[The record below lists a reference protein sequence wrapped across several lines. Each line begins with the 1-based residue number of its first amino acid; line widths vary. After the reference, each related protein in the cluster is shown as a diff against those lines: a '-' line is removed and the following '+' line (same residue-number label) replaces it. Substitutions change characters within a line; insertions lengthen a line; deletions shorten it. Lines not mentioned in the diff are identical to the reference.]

1 MLAKPLKIAGATALP
16 TYSLKLIGND
26 ERKDGGTA
34 STKRTQGSVQA
45 AGEFASPLRLIQ
57 PRKCDYVE
65 ADLVTLRGR
74 QHLHERIGKRVL
86 IPPGSFKIVARTQRS
101 EYR

>member
-16 TYSLKLIGND
+16 TNSLKLSKW
-26 ERKDGGTA
+26 KDGGTA
-34 STKRTQGSVQA
+34 SMKRTQRSEQA
-45 AGEFASPLRLIQ
+45 AGEFAPPSRLIQ

-74 QHLHERIGKRVL
+74 QHRHERQGKRVSV
-86 IPPGSFKIVARTQRS
+86 PPGSRKIVARSQRS
-101 EYR
+101 EGR